1 MGYKI
6 LGYAVWN
13 GVKWYLQGRVPG
25 AARRLPTRKLAA
37 AGLGAA
43 AVAAAGAVIVQ
54 RRAAAS

>member
-6 LGYAVWN
+6 LGYGVWQ

-25 AARRLPTRKLAA
+25 ASRKLPSRRVAVI

-43 AVAAAGAVIVQ
+43 VIAGAAMFAQ
-54 RRAAAS
+54 RRAAAE

>member
-25 AARRLPTRKLAA
+25 SSRKLPTRKLAA
-37 AGLGAA
+37 AGLGTAM
-43 AVAAAGAVIVQ
+43 VAGAGAVIAQ
-54 RRAAAS
+54 RRASAS